1 MADRS
6 FAVADGLRPIAAR
19 LDATVAQVAIAW
31 VLHQTG
37 VSAAIAGSH
46 NGSHMKEN
54 AGAAGLD
61 LSEVMDEIEQLVPL
75 GPAFASC

>member
-1 MADRS
+1 MQA
-6 FAVADGLRPIAAR
+6 FAAERGR
-19 LDATVAQVAIAW
+19 TVRELAIAW

-37 VSAAIAGSH
+37 VTAAIAGSH
-46 NGSHMKEN
+46 NGRHMKEN
-54 AGAAGLD
+54 AGAADLD